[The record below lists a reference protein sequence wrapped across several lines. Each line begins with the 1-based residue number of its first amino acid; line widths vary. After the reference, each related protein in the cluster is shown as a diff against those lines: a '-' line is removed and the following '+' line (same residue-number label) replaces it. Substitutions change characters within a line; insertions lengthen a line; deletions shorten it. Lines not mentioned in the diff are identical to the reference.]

1 MMKPRI
7 MILLFGIV
15 VLGVIAAA
23 CSGGAASAPA
33 PNEPTATAAGAPST
47 KAAEASE
54 EEDEAAAEKISL
66 SAEEQKKAQ
75 EIGEGL
81 SVIES
86 IPDSVVEQ
94 GPDAASRWLKEHTSS
109 GVTTKGV
116 VGCASAIGVAI
127 VMNFPIM
134 KIFKIRA
141 ILKGLGGAGKFASV
155 AVKLFR
161 RYKERGYSAKEALK
175 KAVSVASKH
184 AGSDAKDLLL
194 DLLGLGSVFSAC
206 FE

>member
-1 MMKPRI
+1 

-75 EIGEGL
+75 ELGEGL

-86 IPDSVVEQ
+86 MPDSVVEQ
-94 GPDAASRWLKEHTSS
+94 GPDAASKWLKEHTS
-109 GVTTKGV
+109 GVTTKGAAGC
-116 VGCASAIGVAI
+116 VGAI
-127 VMNFPIM
+127 VIAIVTNFPVL

-141 ILKGLGGAGKFASV
+141 VLKGLGGAGRFASV
-155 AVKLFR
+155 AVKLFK
-161 RYKERGYSAKEALK
+161 RYKGRGYTSREALK
-175 KAVSVASKH
+175 KAVSVAAKD
-184 AGSDAKDLLL
+184 AGPESIDLLL
-194 DLLGLGSVFSAC
+194 DLLSLRDVFPAC
-206 FE
+206 F